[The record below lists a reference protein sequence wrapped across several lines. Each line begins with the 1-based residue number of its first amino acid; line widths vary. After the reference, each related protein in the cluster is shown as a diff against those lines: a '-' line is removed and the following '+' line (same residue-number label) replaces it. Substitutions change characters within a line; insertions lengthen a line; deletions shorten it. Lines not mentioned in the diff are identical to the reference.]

1 LCSTGSPSPL
11 PRKDPSVIGELH
23 VEAFKSAIEVLA
35 LPAPL
40 PSAPVIEDDE
50 LLGFVGRERLFGRDI
65 GWIDVHLLASA
76 RLSGLPL
83 WTSTDG

>member
-1 LCSTGSPSPL
+1 
-11 PRKDPSVIGELH
+11 
-23 VEAFKSAIEVLA
+23 VEAFKGAIEVLA

-50 LLGFVGRERLFGRDI
+50 LLGFVGRERHFGRGI
-65 GWIDVHLLASA
+65 GGIDVHLLASA